1 MFNADYAFENSF
13 RKPRYLSQTNLDG
26 SYIELTKE
34 FYNKFTMFNGA
45 NLICPRTSTTAVYEV
60 FWGDIKQCEYIEVSE
75 IYHTKFSNES
85 LMAPGDI
92 WIPSLNGLRVVLEEL
107 VPGKV
112 DTFNNVVTEEQLL
125 ALQDSNNN
133 EDYNNNNDDYRIRL
147 VNSGLRIK
155 RVNGVVIGEGVTLWT
170 LPFEPLEQSNE
181 EDGMIGITEDAR
193 VVIQGK
199 VVENLFVW
207 YG

>member
-1 MFNADYAFENSF
+1 
-13 RKPRYLSQTNLDG
+13 
-26 SYIELTKE
+26 
-34 FYNKFTMFNGA
+34 
-45 NLICPRTSTTAVYEV
+45 
-60 FWGDIKQCEYIEVSE
+60 
-75 IYHTKFSNES
+75 
-85 LMAPGDI
+85 MAPGDI
-92 WIPSLNGLRVVLEEL
+92 WIPSLNGLRVVLEDL

-133 EDYNNNNDDYRIRL
+133 EDDNNNNDDYRIRL

-155 RVNGVVIGEGVTLWT
+155 RVNGVVIDEGVTLWT